1 MNELIFKPAADAV
14 EPVTRAIGGTLAEFW
29 QGVVG
34 DRVTAWRIR
43 NAVSIDK
50 KLRDDL
56 AASGTTLIL
65 DNLPEGAAFR
75 WFQRATEA
83 DEPELQE
90 LFAKLLANAASG
102 NEDALR
108 KRNIELVSNLT
119 PDDARLLAY
128 IADRYAERNQNYF
141 GHPHPLVMTYDHFFV
156 HRYKEA
162 GFNSELPIDALL
174 SLGILRFDREF
185 ATNGHQIGQAI
196 SLATSEYARGSDIGL
211 SRMFEQEKKLVL
223 TEVGR
228 SLLLA
233 LFPTK
238 MAPPVER

>member
-1 MNELIFKPAADAV
+1 MNELIVKPAADAV
-14 EPVTRAIGGTLAEFW
+14 EPITRAIGGTLAEFW

-56 AASGTTLIL
+56 AATGTTLIL

-83 DEPELQE
+83 DEPEIQD

-102 NEDALR
+102 NEEALR

-141 GHPHPLVMTYDHFFV
+141 GRPHPLVTYDHFFA
-156 HRYKEA
+156 HRYREA
-162 GFNSELPIDALL
+162 GFSSELPIDALL
-174 SLGILRFDREF
+174 SLGILRFEREF
-185 ATNGHQIGQAI
+185 KSDGHQIGQAI

-228 SLLLA
+228 SLLVA
-233 LFPTK
+233 LFPAK
-238 MAPPVER
+238 VVPSEG